1 MTARALALI
10 AAAIISLGSL
20 VMLEGAAAQD
30 GTVAAGCTNAC
41 DCNFECLD
49 FCSSDQCLRS
59 SACKRR
65 VEGMRK
71 QCQKICKTCNT
82 LKSRR

>member
-1 MTARALALI
+1 MKARALVLI

-20 VMLEGAAAQD
+20 VMPDGAAAQD
-30 GTVAAGCTNAC
+30 DKVAAGCTNAC
-41 DCNFECLD
+41 DCNYECLD
-49 FCSSDQCLRS
+49 FCSKDQCLRS

-82 LKSRR
+82 LKSRK